1 MKAIKTKDL
10 TKNFGDLVAVDRVS
24 LEISQGE
31 LFGLLGP
38 NGAGKTTLAKML
50 STLLRPTSGYAE
62 VWGNDV
68 TLKQDEVRRCIGFVF
83 QDPSIDDKLTG
94 RENLDFHA
102 RMYGM
107 KRELRERRIAEVLDL
122 VDLTEKANIQLEA
135 YSGGMQ
141 RRLEIAR
148 GLMHRPKVLFL
159 DEPTLGLDVQ
169 TRRHIWDYIKTLNR
183 KEGVTVLLMTHYMEE
198 ADYLCNRI
206 AIIDRGRIIALDTPQ
221 NLKGLVGTDVIS
233 IEAEHDQEL
242 RNLLQ
247 NFGWIEW
254 ITEEDR
260 VMNLG
265 VKDGR
270 TRIPEIVVAAHEAG
284 ITVKSINLHE
294 PDLEDV
300 FLKFTGRKIRE
311 GEGDTKEYFKR
322 MVRAVMRK
330 R

>member
-10 TKNFGDLVAVDRVS
+10 TKKFGELVAVDRVS
-24 LEISQGE
+24 LEIDQGE
-31 LFGLLGP
+31 LFGMLGP

-50 STLLRPTSGYAE
+50 STLLKPTSGSAE
-62 VWGNDV
+62 IWGNDV
-68 TLKQDEVRRCIGFVF
+68 VLKQDDVRRNIGFVF
-83 QDPSIDDKLTG
+83 QDPSVDDKLTA

-102 RMYGM
+102 RMYRM
-107 KRELRERRIAEVLDL
+107 SKELREKRIDEVLDL
-122 VDLTEKANIQLEA
+122 VDLTDKADIQLEV

-148 GLMHRPKVLFL
+148 GLMHHPKVLFL

-183 KEGVTVLLMTHYMEE
+183 KEGVSVLLMTHYMEE
-198 ADYLCNRI
+198 ADYLCGRI
-206 AIIDRGRIIALDTPQ
+206 AIIDMGKIIALDTPQ
-221 NLKGLVGTDVIS
+221 NLKALIGADVIS
-233 IEAEHDQEL
+233 IEAEHNGEL
-242 RNLLQ
+242 GTLLQ
-247 NFGWIEW
+247 SFDWVDW
-254 ITEEDR
+254 VTEEGA

-270 TRIPEIVVAAHEAG
+270 ARVPEVVVAAYKAG
-284 ITVKSINLHE
+284 ITINSISLHE

-300 FLKFTGRKIRE
+300 FLKFTGKKMRE
-311 GEGDTKEYFKR
+311 GEGDAREHFKR
-322 MVRAVMRK
+322 IVRAVTRK

>member
-1 MKAIKTKDL
+1 MKAIKTRDL
-10 TKNFGDLVAVDRVS
+10 TKNFGNLVAVDRVS

-31 LFGLLGP
+31 LFGMLGP

-107 KRELRERRIAEVLDL
+107 KRELREKRIAEVLYL
-122 VDLTEKANIQLEA
+122 VDLEEKADSQLET
-135 YSGGMQ
+135 YSTGMQ

-148 GLMHRPKVLFL
+148 GLMHHPKVLFL

-206 AIIDRGRIIALDTPQ
+206 AIIDKGRIIALDTPQ
-221 NLKGLVGTDVIS
+221 KLKGLVGTDVIS
-233 IEAEHDQEL
+233 IEAEHDRGL
-242 RNLLQ
+242 GTLLH
-247 NFGWIEW
+247 NFGWVDW
-254 ITEEDR
+254 VTEDGE
-260 VMNLG
+260 VLNLG
-265 VKDGR
+265 VKGGR
-270 TRIPEIVVAAHEAG
+270 ARIPEIVVAAHEAG
-284 ITVKSINLHE
+284 ITIKSINLHE

-300 FLKFTGRKIRE
+300 FLKFTGKKMRE
-311 GEGDTKEYFKR
+311 DEGDAREHFKR
-322 MVRAVMRK
+322 MVRAIRRK